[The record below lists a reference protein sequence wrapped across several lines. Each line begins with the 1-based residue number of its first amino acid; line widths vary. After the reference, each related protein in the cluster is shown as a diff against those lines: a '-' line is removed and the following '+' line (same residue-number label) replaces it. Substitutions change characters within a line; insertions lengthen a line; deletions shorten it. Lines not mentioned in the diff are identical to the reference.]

1 MKRILSVFFS
11 PTSAALLPSEVIE
24 MRTRMQTVAWL
35 LVLLSMVPGLAFGQ
49 RLRLTGRIIDPSG
62 KPIEGV
68 EVTATSPDVPAFREV
83 ETTDKKGSF
92 TIDLPRG
99 EVDYTYKF
107 VKAGYVSL
115 EAKQHWSLEG
125 SQRFDWTMQPGASTA
140 ADAAT
145 PAVTT
150 SEPAV
155 TAYNAGVAAL
165 KAKDARTAEA
175 KFNEAVGLDP
185 KMVPAWVALTTVQ
198 VQMGHNKEAAESAEK
213 AMALGSKD
221 AAMLTARWQAYK
233 NLRDTDKAAAA
244 LKDLEV
250 IGRSAEEAKKFHN
263 EGVALAK
270 AGDAAGALGKF
281 QEALNLDP
289 TLRASMVG
297 LATAALKLGKNAEAA
312 TAAESILKL
321 DPRNDQALRLRYNAC
336 LVLGDP
342 DRLFD
347 ALIGLAAVE
356 PTVAKNGMLKL
367 AFDAYDGNDKAKAK
381 ARFQKVLDVDPN
393 QPQAHYYLA
402 LVLVADGNTAEA
414 KAHLE
419 KFVALAPNATEAANA
434 RDMLKQL
441 K

>member
-1 MKRILSVFFS
+1 
-11 PTSAALLPSEVIE
+11 
-24 MRTRMQTVAWL
+24 MRTPWRTLAWL
-35 LVLLSMVPGLAFGQ
+35 LVLSTLVPGLAFGQ
-49 RLRLTGRIIDPSG
+49 RLRLVGRIVDPQG

-68 EVTATSPDVPAFREV
+68 EVTATSPDVSTFREV
-83 ETTDKKGSF
+83 RTTDKKGSF
-92 TIDLPRG
+92 TIDLPQN
-99 EVDYTYKF
+99 EVDYTYRF
-107 VKAGYVSL
+107 VKAGYVPL
-115 EAKQHWSLEG
+115 DAKQHWSLEG
-125 SQRFDWTMQPGASTA
+125 SQKFDWTMQPGASTA
-140 ADAAT
+140 DSAAA
-145 PAVTT
+145 PVTS
-150 SEPAV
+150 SEPAIV
-155 TAYNAGVAAL
+155 AYNAGVEAL

-185 KMVPAWVALTTVQ
+185 KMVPAWVALSTVQ
-198 VQMGHNKEAAESAEK
+198 VQTGHNKEAAESAEK

-221 AAMLTARWQAYK
+221 EAMLTARWQAYK
-233 NLRDTDKAAAA
+233 NLKDTDKAAAA
-244 LKDLEV
+244 LKDMEA
-250 IGRSAEEAKKFHN
+250 IGRRAEEAKKFHN

-270 AGDAAGALGKF
+270 AGDNAGAFGKF

-297 LATAALKLGKNAEAA
+297 MATAALKLGKNAEAA

-321 DPRNDQALRLRYNAC
+321 DPRNDQALRIRYNAC
-336 LVLGDP
+336 LALGDP

-347 ALIGLAAVE
+347 ALTGLAAVE

-367 AFDAYDGNDKAKAK
+367 AFDAYDANDKAKAK
-381 ARFQKVLDVDPN
+381 ARFLKVLEVDPN

-419 KFVALAPNATEAANA
+419 KFIAIAPNAAEAANA
-434 RDMLKQL
+434 KEMLKQL